1 MATADSRALAD
12 ELAIQALVARY
23 CHAVSGRDDEA
34 WAACWA
40 DDAEWSVLGKTVRGR
55 EAILAH
61 YLAIVSGLRFVVQV
75 AASPVIEL
83 AGDEASGRWLM
94 SETLQTTD
102 GRAAVNLGV
111 YLDRYRRERDGAW
124 RFGRREFQ
132 SRYLGPPD
140 LSAAP
145 RPRS

>member
-1 MATADSRALAD
+1 MAAADPRALAD

-23 CHAVSGRDDEA
+23 CHAIADRDDET

-40 DDAEWSVLGKTVRGR
+40 DDAEWRVLGKTVCGR

-61 YLAIVSGLRFVVQV
+61 YLGIVTGLRLVVQV
-75 AASPVIEL
+75 AASPLIEL

-102 GRAAVNLGV
+102 GRAAVNLGR

-124 RFGRREFQ
+124 RFARREFQ

-145 RPRS
+145 RARS